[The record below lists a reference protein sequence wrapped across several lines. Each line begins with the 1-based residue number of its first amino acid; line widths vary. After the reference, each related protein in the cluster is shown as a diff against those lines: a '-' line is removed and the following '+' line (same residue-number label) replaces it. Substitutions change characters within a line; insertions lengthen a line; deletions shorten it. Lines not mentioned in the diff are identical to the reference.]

1 MVSLGGGSVKVGGE
15 KKEILGA
22 FPPPFFLPPSLDER
36 IKKGRWE
43 EEVRRF
49 SVFYF
54 FQSLQFP
61 KGTEQLLINVEQT
74 GRRRMRKGKTASFA
88 GQ

>member
-1 MVSLGGGSVKVGGE
+1 MVWLGGGSVKVGGE

-43 EEVRRF
+43 EEEVWRF

-54 FQSLQFP
+54 FKAFSSQKEP
-61 KGTEQLLINVEQT
+61 NNY
-74 GRRRMRKGKTASFA
+74 
-88 GQ
+88 

>member
-1 MVSLGGGSVKVGGE
+1 MKVGGE

-43 EEVRRF
+43 EEVWRF

-54 FQSLQFP
+54 FKAFSSQKEP
-61 KGTEQLLINVEQT
+61 NNY
-74 GRRRMRKGKTASFA
+74 
-88 GQ
+88 